1 MTETII
7 CALITGGLT
16 LMGVLIAN
24 GKQQAI
30 TDTKL
35 DELTREVREH
45 NSFAQRVPVIEEQIK
60 VINHRI
66 QDLNAMENIKKRLGN
81 LLAVKSLVT
90 ITLTVVFAVLALRES
105 ISGSE
110 FLTIFTVVIG
120 FYFGTQR
127 VNEDKNS

>member
-1 MTETII
+1 
-7 CALITGGLT
+7 
-16 LMGVLIAN
+16 
-24 GKQQAI
+24 
-30 TDTKL
+30 
-35 DELTREVREH
+35 
-45 NSFAQRVPVIEEQIK
+45 
-60 VINHRI
+60 
-66 QDLNAMENIKKRLGN
+66 MENIKKRLGN

-127 VNEDKNS
+127 ANEDKNS